1 MKVYY
6 ISVPRTHRFYFS
18 VEAEDRR
25 EAYFEAVKTMVFKV
39 MNDMVPLDISEGHE
53 VYPCEDCT
61 SFFQKSDLKQMDGKL
76 VCGQCAEIGTNGI
89 PTYW

>member
-61 SFFQKSDLKQMDGKL
+61 AFFQKSDLKQMDGKL
-76 VCGQCAEIGTNGI
+76 VCGQCAEIRTNGI